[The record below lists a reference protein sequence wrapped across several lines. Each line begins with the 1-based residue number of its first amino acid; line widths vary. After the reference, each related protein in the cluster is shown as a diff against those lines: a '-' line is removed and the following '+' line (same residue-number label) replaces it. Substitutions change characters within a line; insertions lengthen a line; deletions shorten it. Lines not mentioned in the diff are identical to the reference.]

1 VAARPRRLIRLIA
14 ILALALPAPASASD
28 HRLRAVARG
37 LQREHPCPST
47 GLTSG
52 RCPGYWRD
60 HIRPARLRRTRRR
73 LEHAVAGDR
82 SQSSQ
87 KQDRTPAL
95 SGITIDGACRERV
108 KSRHMELRSLHYF
121 VRIAELGSIT
131 RAAAHL
137 HIAQPALTRH
147 VQRLEDE
154 LEVTL
159 FTRANRGV
167 RLTEGGQKLLES
179 AQRILRDLERA
190 GDEIRAHK
198 AHPSGK
204 VVLAVT
210 PTLCPV
216 VVPELFARMRRH
228 YPMIELKVVHAGMVR
243 LEEFLVDG
251 RVDMALLSEMSKSR
265 LIRSTRL
272 AEEEMVLVTRPR
284 ARPPGVVSPAE
295 LSRTPLILG
304 DGLRAAMET
313 LLAGRGIE
321 LQVEIEL
328 NDHETIRLMVQQ
340 GVGASILPHSSVHR
354 ECARRLAEAHRI
366 TEEGVFRTLALGVAV
381 NRGASSAREAV
392 AEIVAQV
399 LSNIETEGWF
409 RPDFGHREVVRPARA
424 TA

>member
-1 VAARPRRLIRLIA
+1 
-14 ILALALPAPASASD
+14 
-28 HRLRAVARG
+28 
-37 LQREHPCPST
+37 
-47 GLTSG
+47 
-52 RCPGYWRD
+52 
-60 HIRPARLRRTRRR
+60 
-73 LEHAVAGDR
+73 
-82 SQSSQ
+82 
-87 KQDRTPAL
+87 
-95 SGITIDGACRERV
+95 
-108 KSRHMELRSLHYF
+108 MELRSLHYF

-137 HIAQPALTRH
+137 HVAQPALTRH
-147 VQRLEDE
+147 IQRLEDE
-154 LEVTL
+154 LEATL

-204 VVLAVT
+204 IVLAVT

-216 VVPELFARMRRH
+216 VVPDLFARMRRH

-272 AEEEMVLVTRPR
+272 AEEEMVLVTVPE
-284 ARPPGVVSPAE
+284 ARPPGIVAPQE

-304 DGLRAAMET
+304 DGLRAAMESLIT
-313 LLAGRGIE
+313 GSNIE
-321 LQVEIEL
+321 LQVDTEL

-340 GVGASILPHSSVHR
+340 GVGASILPHSSVYR
-354 ECARRLAEAHRI
+354 ECARGLVEAHRI
-366 TEEGVFRTLALGVAV
+366 TEKGVFRTLALGVAI

-392 AEIVAQV
+392 AEMASQV
-399 LSNIETEGWF
+399 LADIEAEG
-409 RPDFGHREVVRPARA
+409 RLRLDFDRRGADQPARA
-424 TA
+424 LG